1 VWQFVTSKE
10 YTWIPMKLPAIAS
23 NKRKLSPISCHG
35 KSSFNLFMKKLKT
48 AELRKRPFVKAATTK
63 NVAT

>member
-23 NKRKLSPISCHG
+23 NQRKLSPISCHE
-35 KSSFNLFMKKLKT
+35 KSSFQSLYEKVET